1 MTNLAVWYSRL
12 DLDSHFAELRSL
24 SPEGARRVRR
34 KEAKAE
40 KRTNLQAL
48 KKLTQRVD
56 GEVRFKSDP
65 PLLVPL
71 TELHEGLNHDD
82 GMEFLGQ
89 RLRAYRRSLPRDRRR
104 LLERYRL
111 VDLARKVV
119 GVGSVGTRCWV
130 ALMLGRDDDDPLL
143 LQVKEAVPSV
153 LEDHAGKSPYGNQGQ
168 RVVEG
173 QRLLQ
178 TASDIMLG
186 WARSEGLD
194 GVTADYYVRQL
205 WDWKTSA
212 DVEAM
217 PPRELAGYARMCAWT
232 LARAHA
238 VSGDAIA
245 ITNYLGASDRFDQAV
260 GDFSATYADQNQR
273 DFEEVAAAK
282 LA

>member
-1 MTNLAVWYSRL
+1 M
-12 DLDSHFAELRSL
+12 
-24 SPEGARRVRR
+24 RR

-65 PLLVPL
+65 PLLVPI

-153 LEDHAGKSPYGNQGQ
+153 LEDHAGKSPYANQGQ

-178 TASDIMLG
+178 TSSDIMLG

-212 DVEAM
+212 DVESM
-217 PPRELAGYARMCAWT
+217 PARELRATRGCARGRSPAGR
-232 LARAHA
+232 
-238 VSGDAIA
+238 G
-245 ITNYLGASDRFDQAV
+245 V
-260 GDFSATYADQNQR
+260 G
-273 DFEEVAAAK
+273 
-282 LA
+282 